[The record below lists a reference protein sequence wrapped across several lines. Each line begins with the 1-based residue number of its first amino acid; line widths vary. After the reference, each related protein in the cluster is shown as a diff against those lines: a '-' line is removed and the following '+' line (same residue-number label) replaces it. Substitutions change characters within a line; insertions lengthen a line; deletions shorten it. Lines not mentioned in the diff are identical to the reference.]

1 MCVRITLGYS
11 HSKKSCASR
20 RELIRNSLHLLQ
32 HNDQSTTEQIV
43 ADAIKELPT
52 ESSGIIRLKTGGRP
66 TKICLKTAQ
75 ERVRKILTADDAI
88 NMKLQANLSDRQLL
102 TILKSLRSALGRQ
115 FVASRISR
123 ILNLLKKPA

>member
-20 RELIRNSLHLLQ
+20 WELIRNSLHLL
-32 HNDQSTTEQIV
+32 HYN
-43 ADAIKELPT
+43 
-52 ESSGIIRLKTGGRP
+52 
-66 TKICLKTAQ
+66 
-75 ERVRKILTADDAI
+75 
-88 NMKLQANLSDRQLL
+88 DRQLL

-123 ILNLLKKPA
+123 ILNLRKNLLVDLFSVVSTSLEMHGGSRSHGVVVFCHEICELVENICITRGFDVAEV